1 MGITIHYR
9 LATQQEWTDER
20 VREWLE
26 IVADYARH
34 LGCASVGPVVPAYQ
48 LADVTAKL
56 HKVGRDH
63 TRRFVPINPTSG
75 SVVAIDVGEGC
86 QPLALALCKY
96 PARWRCHHG
105 RSMQRWHPTKISRE
119 WQFGWF
125 CKTQFAGQHGA
136 AHFLRCHKTVISL
149 LEFCRKAGLDVTV
162 QDEAGYW
169 EQRDE
174 AALAKSL
181 RKSEALMAAFG
192 GLMKDMADTPGGQTI
207 ASPIFDYA
215 NFEHLEQEGW
225 ECFGSHFEKLRK
237 SATS

>member
-9 LATQQEWTDER
+9 LSTQKEWTDEN

-34 LGCASVGPVVPAYQ
+34 LGCAHVGSVVSAYK
-48 LADVTAKL
+48 LAEVTAKL
-56 HKVGRDH
+56 HKVGRKGFW
-63 TRRFVPINPTSG
+63 RFVPINPTDG
-75 SVVAIDVGEGC
+75 WAVEIEIGKGC
-86 QPLALALCKY
+86 EPLVLALCKY
-96 PARWRCHHG
+96 PARWRTDRG
-105 RSMQRWHPTKISRE
+105 RLKIWHPTKISRE

-149 LEFCRKAGLDVTV
+149 LDFCRKAGLEVMV
-162 QDEAGYW
+162 KDEAGYW

-174 AALAKSL
+174 AGLAKTL
-181 RKSEALMAAFG
+181 RRSEALLAAFG
-192 GLMKDMADTPGGQTI
+192 GLMKDMADTPGGP
-207 ASPIFDYA
+207 AVESPIFDYA

-225 ECFGSHFEKLRK
+225 EHFGIHFEKLR
-237 SATS
+237 SFATP